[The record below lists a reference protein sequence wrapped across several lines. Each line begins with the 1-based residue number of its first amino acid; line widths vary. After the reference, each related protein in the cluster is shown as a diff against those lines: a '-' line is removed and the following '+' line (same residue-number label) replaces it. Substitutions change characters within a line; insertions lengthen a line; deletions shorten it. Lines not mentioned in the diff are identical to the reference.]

1 MDTDQSGTPMLERL
15 PSGVPGLDA
24 TLRGGF
30 LRGGI
35 FIIQGS
41 PGAGKTILGNQICF
55 RHVAAGGRAL
65 YATLLAENHARM
77 LLHIGQLG
85 FFEEEVIPDRLYYIS
100 AFPVLEDD
108 GLEGVLD
115 LLRREVQARTSGVL
129 VIDGWSAIEE
139 TAASNREFK
148 RFIHAL
154 QAQALIADCT
164 VFLLTGVKPISTEHT
179 LVDGVIELQTRLYGR
194 RAERTLE
201 VHKLRGTGY
210 VRGTHSYRITD
221 NGIIV
226 YPRTEALLAQPSVM
240 DRATGP
246 AVSTG
251 IPQLDR
257 IMGGGFPHH
266 STALLVG
273 PPGIGKTT
281 IGLHFLSECNR
292 ETPGV
297 HFGFYETPAAI
308 LDKANAL
315 KLPIERLIKQGHV
328 EIIWQPTTEGLLDE
342 TCDRL
347 VEAVRRRGV
356 RRLFIDGLQGFER
369 LAPERERLGHIFSAF
384 SSEFRGLG
392 VSTLYTAESDL
403 IGPVLGLPFSGLSL
417 QGVSCIAEII
427 LVTRYVELR
436 SRLHRMISVLKV
448 RDSEINSALH
458 EFTVTKDGIVI
469 APDPATAE
477 SILAEVAGQGRHGNS
492 ITSPENARDGE
503 G

>member
-1 MDTDQSGTPMLERL
+1 MDTDQSSRPTLERL
-15 PSGVPGLDA
+15 PSGVPGLD
-24 TLRGGF
+24 TVLRGGF

-41 PGAGKTILGNQICF
+41 PGAGKTILGNQFCF
-55 RHVAAGGRAL
+55 HRATAGGRAL
-65 YATLLAENHARM
+65 YMTLLAENHARM

-85 FFEEEVIPDRLYYIS
+85 FFEERVIPHRLYYVS
-100 AFPVLEDD
+100 AFRVLEED
-108 GLEGVLD
+108 GLEGLLD
-115 LLRREVQARTSGVL
+115 LIRREIRARGADVL

-139 TAASNREFK
+139 AAPSSRELK
-148 RFIHAL
+148 KFIHEL
-154 QAQALIADCT
+154 QAQAAIAGCT
-164 VFLLTGVKPISTEHT
+164 GFLLTGIKPVSAEHT
-179 LVDGVIELQTRLYGR
+179 LVDGVIELQTKLYGR
-194 RAERTLE
+194 SAERTLQ

-210 VRGTHSYRITD
+210 LRGAHSYRITD
-221 NGIIV
+221 DGIIV
-226 YPRTEALLAQPSVM
+226 YPRTEALLARPSVM
-240 DRATGP
+240 DRITGP

-251 IPQLDR
+251 LAQLDQ

-266 STALLVG
+266 STALLIG

-292 ETPGV
+292 DTRGV
-297 HFGFYETPAAI
+297 LFGFYETPAAI
-308 LDKANAL
+308 LDKARAL
-315 KLPIERLIKQGHV
+315 QLPLEQLVKEGHV
-328 EIIWQPTTEGLLDE
+328 ELLWQPTTEGVLDE

-356 RRLFIDGLQGFER
+356 RRLFIDGLQGFDR
-369 LAPERERLGHIFSAF
+369 LASEGERLGHIFSAF

-403 IGPVLGLPFSGLSL
+403 IGSVLGLPLSGLSL

-458 EFTVTKDGIVI
+458 EFTITKRGIVI
-469 APDPATAE
+469 ATDSTSAE
-477 SILAEVAGQGRHGNS
+477 DILAEAIRPRGGR
-492 ITSPENARDGE
+492 IR
-503 G
+503 